1 VAALAGVDGVDLSA
15 IGLDNVELSLGGQ
28 VELDAL
34 LSDMNALNSDLVAL
48 RGDSLVVDTIDMGG
62 IDHVATANVTQDQVV
77 HLIDEGLHFAQQDF
91 ITLDVTAA
99 QSTHLSTSLKDLSK
113 LGIDT
118 LHVTDTQNIADLG
131 DLANSLKAAGLE
143 HLGFFSSDFE
153 KDASLVTKVENFD
166 WVTHGIDFSLQV
178 DAPAV
183 AAPAPAPQDLGGI
196 LNMVQDGVDLL
207 NVGLSDDATWGELI
221 HTLQDAGLGNVE
233 IESKASVSISD
244 DLSAAL
250 YEAGMLH
257 ALPDASIEIDA
268 GANKVLNT
276 SLKAMADL
284 GVDSIISTQD
294 KLYVELGLKPEDVHS
309 LADLHSL
316 FAAFGTDTAKPTHLF
331 ADGQSAGLVVD
342 HTTFDHLGEAGVH
355 ALVGELTKL
364 GFTELDV
371 VDGHQVDHVFNITPQ
386 TPVDVTVELLG
397 TVQNDL
403 GVFDPD
409 ILHKPTK

>member
-1 VAALAGVDGVDLSA
+1 
-15 IGLDNVELSLGGQ
+15 
-28 VELDAL
+28 
-34 LSDMNALNSDLVAL
+34 
-48 RGDSLVVDTIDMGG
+48 
-62 IDHVATANVTQDQVV
+62 
-77 HLIDEGLHFAQQDF
+77 
-91 ITLDVTAA
+91 
-99 QSTHLSTSLKDLSK
+99 
-113 LGIDT
+113 
-118 LHVTDTQNIADLG
+118 
-131 DLANSLKAAGLE
+131 
-143 HLGFFSSDFE
+143 
-153 KDASLVTKVENFD
+153 LVTKVENFD

-207 NVGLSDDATWGELI
+207 NVGLSDDATLGELI
-221 HTLQDAGLGNVE
+221 HTLQDAGLGNVA

-342 HTTFDHLGEAGVH
+342 HTTFNNLGEAGVH